1 MSKRRRLKRSI
12 STIFLLLFFTLP
24 SLHNSPLNLNELHL
38 VQATEEFTDED
49 IENPDLE
56 QFVTNEENMHP
67 QWNHN
72 IMNVGQAWADGFTGE
87 DIRIAILDTGFFH
100 NHPDLTMAGGDSVF
114 PDDPWSNDHSGH
126 GTHIAG
132 IIGAHSGTTYQGVAP
147 GAELFGIKIYH
158 SDDLDENGYVAT
170 NTSSVANGIQ
180 RAIELDADIIVISSG
195 LSYHDEELYQ
205 QIQAAYAQDIMIIA
219 ASGNGSSSV
228 NYPAQYSEVIAVT
241 AIDERLQPAL
251 DIIHGQENEFAAP
264 GVNIGGLSIP
274 DSAYSYPYIF
284 MSGSSQAV
292 PHAAGLAAILMQKYN
307 IRGEEARQ
315 LMQQQATDLGD
326 PELFGYGLLRYI
338 PEEEVVAEEVPTEP
352 IEEPSVTEETPPV
365 SSEVNV
371 DEDGLAIREP
381 TSSRTADDNGHL
393 SLAYHQTEAI
403 AQENGGVIDELMI
416 PLVESGGTLEI
427 WLDGLNPLFITENQV
442 AEIRERNI
450 TLVLAREN
458 VTWTIPPAN
467 FLPGEATLE
476 FYEGV
481 PTNVERQAGEATS
494 IYTTSIYQEEAT
506 RISYPGWMEVRF
518 DLSQTENEDLS
529 SLEAY
534 YWNAEDEAWTL
545 SESMVD
551 GTSLTLRTRHTSA
564 LGFFDPEQMVN
575 EVEDEEAA
583 VETETESESFLNMP
597 MQMIIG
603 LLIFAGLL
611 IIIGIYLRKKSKRK

>member
-481 PTNVERQAGEATS
+481 PTNVERQAGETTS